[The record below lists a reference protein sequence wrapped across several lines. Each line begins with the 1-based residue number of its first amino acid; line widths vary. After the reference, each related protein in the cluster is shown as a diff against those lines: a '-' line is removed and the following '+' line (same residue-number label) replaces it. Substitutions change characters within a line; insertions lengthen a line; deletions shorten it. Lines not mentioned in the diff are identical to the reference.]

1 MAGQGFAR
9 MPWCTSRR
17 GFITGA
23 CGAGMVATLGGCATY
38 GEPSTEVAEPTAASD
53 SPPGSAPPEAAS
65 PDALATVADI
75 PVGGG
80 LILAPAKVV
89 VTQPEAGTI
98 VAFSTTCTHQG
109 CTVSTVSDGT
119 INCPCHGS
127 KFRISD
133 GSVAGGPAKKPLP
146 PVAVN
151 VTGDAITLA

>member
-1 MAGQGFAR
+1 MA
-9 MPWCTSRR
+9 T
-17 GFITGA
+17 
-23 CGAGMVATLGGCATY
+23 TLGGCATY
-38 GEPSTEVAEPTAASD
+38 GEPSAEVAEPTAASD
-53 SPPGSAPPEAAS
+53 SPPGSGPPEAAA
-65 PDALATVADI
+65 PPALATVADI

-80 LILAPAKVV
+80 LIFAPAQVV

-127 KFRISD
+127 KFRIAD

-146 PVAVN
+146 PVSVT
-151 VTGDAITLA
+151 VTGDAITLV